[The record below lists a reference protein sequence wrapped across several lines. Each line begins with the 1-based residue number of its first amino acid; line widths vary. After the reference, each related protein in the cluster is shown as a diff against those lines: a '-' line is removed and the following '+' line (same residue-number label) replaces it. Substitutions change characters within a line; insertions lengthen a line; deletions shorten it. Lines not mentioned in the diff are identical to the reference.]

1 MQRSC
6 SRDGQV
12 ILGFSGESKG
22 SALWSL
28 EAGSLQTARLFEEA
42 LTVISQMRLRG
53 QLLAARGRS
62 RSLSREF

>member
-12 ILGFSGESKG
+12 ILGFGGESKG
-22 SALWSL
+22 ITLWSL
-28 EAGSLQTARLFEEA
+28 EAGSLQTARLCEEA
-42 LTVISQMRLRG
+42 LTVTSQMRLRG